1 MLAGFPA
8 SDRLIHPLC
17 VVTAEHAACTSFLG
31 ANLTEEVCM
40 ARAKKVNGTEEERQP
55 RLTKLGQELDVAVS
69 AMQKECRR
77 GDERAAV
84 YWTLLVYRADAAL
97 AWKRLLVISAEDVG
111 FGDPAAVALVGQLHS
126 MWLAAKQ
133 VGWGVSAHHV
143 VMATMAL
150 SRARK
155 DTSVEDLLS
164 LTNEELKRKLMRPV
178 LEEYVDGHTARG
190 KAEKRPWSSWYR
202 FRHVVCGIPVS
213 AYTRA
218 LWRLKPEWAPA
229 ELQDDPSP
237 SEPGESP
244 A

>member
-1 MLAGFPA
+1 
-8 SDRLIHPLC
+8 
-17 VVTAEHAACTSFLG
+17 
-31 ANLTEEVCM
+31 M
-40 ARAKKVNGTEEERQP
+40 ARSTKGNGTEEEKPP
-55 RLTKLGQELDVAVS
+55 RLTKLGQRLDEAVS

-84 YWTLLVYRADAAL
+84 YWTLLVYRADAFL
-97 AWKRLLVISAEDVG
+97 AWKRLLVISAEDIG
-111 FGDPAAVALVGQLHS
+111 FGDPAMVVLVGQLHS

-143 VMATMAL
+143 VMAAMAL

-155 DTSVEDLLS
+155 SCEVEDLLS
-164 LTNEELKRKLMRPV
+164 LTNEELKRKLLRPI

-202 FRHVVCGIPVS
+202 FRHAVCGIPIS

-218 LWRLKPEWAPA
+218 LWRLKPQDAPA
-229 ELQDDPSP
+229 DLQD
-237 SEPGESP
+237 ESFTSAQEKRP
-244 A
+244 T